1 MTGRS
6 PKSAQLPRR
15 GGENMKF
22 GFPPRRICALVLAN
36 SGRTPTGTAT
46 KRAQI
51 KTLLELTGVK
61 AIPRANRQQHHS
73 KLGPRRTATG
83 PGSSPDKGF
92 TIARDAFV
100 SALNAKA
107 DAAGGLVDQVT
118 IVYHNAFSATEVADL
133 VKFYQSPLGK
143 KMLSSQSKVNAETF
157 QTAMKWTRRCPPT
170 LNSACDAALKKLALP
185 EPPRRRLRCQRPGQD
200 NRPRK
205 SSNAGVEGALRPFA
219 FAA

>member
-1 MTGRS
+1 
-6 PKSAQLPRR
+6 
-15 GGENMKF
+15 MKF
-22 GFPPRRICALVLAN
+22 LASLLAASALVLAN
-36 SGRTPTGTAT
+36 SGAHADELTAT

-61 AIPRANRQQHHS
+61 AIPEQIANNTIQSWVPGVRQLDP
-73 KLGPRRTATG
+73 KF
-83 PGSSPDKGF
+83 PDKGF

-118 IVYHNAFSATEVADL
+118 IVYHNAFSAAEVADL

-157 QTAMKWTRRCPPT
+157 QTAMKWADS
-170 LNSACDAALKKLALP
+170 LSADVEQRIDAALKKEGLKLP
-185 EPPRRRLRCQRPGQD
+185 EPPKAPPAAAPAAGAGQ
-200 NRPRK
+200 PPAK
-205 SSNAGVEGALRPFA
+205 KQ
-219 FAA
+219 

>member
-1 MTGRS
+1 
-6 PKSAQLPRR
+6 
-15 GGENMKF
+15 MKF
-22 GFPPRRICALVLAN
+22 LASLLAASALVLAN
-36 SGRTPTGTAT
+36 SGAHADELTAT

-61 AIPRANRQQHHS
+61 AIPEQIANNTIQSWVPGVRQLDP
-73 KLGPRRTATG
+73 KF
-83 PGSSPDKGF
+83 PDKGF

-157 QTAMKWTRRCPPT
+157 QTAMKWADS
-170 LNSACDAALKKLALP
+170 LSADVEQRIDAALKKEGLKLP
-185 EPPRRRLRCQRPGQD
+185 EPSKAPPAAAPAAGAGQ
-200 NRPRK
+200 PPAK
-205 SSNAGVEGALRPFA
+205 KQ
-219 FAA
+219 